1 MKKKKV
7 KALQYVRYDVQ
18 IDSGS
23 LICSIPNL
31 EYGYYDTWI
40 DDNGNL
46 MIEVGYG
53 SN

>member
-1 MKKKKV
+1 MNKIV

-18 IDSGS
+18 INTGS

-31 EYGYYDTWI
+31 EYGYYDTMI

-46 MIEVGYG
+46 IINIEYG